1 MYIGIPFCPTRCAYC
16 SFVSQSI
23 ERFGEFLPA
32 YLDALLREIAHTGAL
47 LKNSGFHIRTLYM
60 GGGTPTTLS
69 STQMA
74 RLLDAINR
82 NFDLSRCLEFTIEGG
97 RPDTLDFEKLCVIK
111 NGGATRISINP
122 QTMSDKV
129 LEAVGGRPSRRMNR
143 PLRPGSTISIW
154 T

>member
-1 MYIGIPFCPTRCAYC
+1 MNGGSEKDAERLLREVYFVSPERAQLCVDASRHTVEAAKLLDADDLSVYIGIPFCPTRCAYC

-23 ERFGEFLPA
+23 ERFGAFLPA

-74 RLLDAINR
+74 RLLD
-82 NFDLSRCLEFTIEGG
+82 LSLIH
-97 RPDTLDFEKLCVIK
+97 I
-111 NGGATRISINP
+111 
-122 QTMSDKV
+122 
-129 LEAVGGRPSRRMNR
+129 
-143 PLRPGSTISIW
+143 
-154 T
+154 